1 MHFECKIL
9 FKACEYMARNLFQKC
24 VFHDLKIK
32 RDLKMCMMI
41 LWVVYAFS
49 NLGQFE
55 QMYNSFTNT
64 TQLE

>member
-1 MHFECKIL
+1 
-9 FKACEYMARNLFQKC
+9 MARNLFPKC

>member
-1 MHFECKIL
+1 
-9 FKACEYMARNLFQKC
+9 MARNLFQKC

-32 RDLKMCMMI
+32 RDLKMRMMI